1 MTIEKRFSS
10 AAKGIFYLAAAVFA
24 VWFIFQPAWF
34 KNLKAEVT
42 EQPYARTITVS
53 GEGKVT
59 AKPDVAVVDLSV
71 VAQGMTV
78 KDVTQ
83 SGNERMNKVL
93 SAVKALG
100 VADDDLKTVSYSLY
114 PEYKYP
120 ENQKA
125 FIAGYRL
132 DQTLR
137 VKVRDLAKVED
148 VVDKGVAAGSNQI
161 GQLSFEID
169 DDSELKADARE
180 IAFKKARDK
189 AESMAASAGVKLG
202 RVITFSEGG
211 DYGYPQPVYAR
222 SEMAYDMAG
231 SVASPIEAGSQEVIV
246 NMSVTYEI
254 E

>member
-1 MTIEKRFSS
+1 MTMEKRFSS
-10 AAKGIFYLAAAVFA
+10 LAKGIFYLAGAVFL
-24 VWFIFQPAWF
+24 VWFLFQPSWF

-53 GEGKVT
+53 GEGEVT
-59 AKPDVAVVDLSV
+59 AKPDVAVVELSV
-71 VAQGMTV
+71 VAQGTSV

-83 SGNERMNKVL
+83 SGNERMNKVI
-93 SAVKALG
+93 SEVKGLG
-100 VADDDLKTVSYSLY
+100 VSEDDIKTVSYSLY

-120 ENQKA
+120 ENEKA

-132 DQTLR
+132 DQSLR
-137 VKVRDLAKVED
+137 VKIRDLTKVED
-148 VVDKGVAAGSNQI
+148 VVDKGVQAGANQV

-169 DDSELKADARE
+169 DDTVLRGQARE
-180 IAFKKARDK
+180 IAFQKAREK
-189 AESMAASAGVKLG
+189 AESMVKAAGVNLG

-222 SEMAYDMAG
+222 AEMAYDMEQ
-231 SVASPIEAGSQEVIV
+231 SVAAPIEAGSQDIIV
-246 NMSVTYEI
+246 TMSVTYAI